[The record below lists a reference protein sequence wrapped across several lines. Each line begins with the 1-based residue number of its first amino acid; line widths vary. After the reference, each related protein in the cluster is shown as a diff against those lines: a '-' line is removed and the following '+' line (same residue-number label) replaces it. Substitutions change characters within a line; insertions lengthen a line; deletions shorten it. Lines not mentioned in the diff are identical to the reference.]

1 VALLLL
7 SFKSNM
13 DFQELKK
20 QSVKKVLLR
29 GKSGRGKTRG
39 AVVVA
44 LEVAEAG
51 GKVLYVDT
59 EAEGSTTMVKVIEDS
74 DTEYTQDT
82 VDNIEYIRADSYS
95 ELMAAIHKTDG
106 KQKDFDLIVVDTLD
120 HKHSYVLKHV
130 TDAKRESGADWQEYA
145 SIYAEEKEIMEQI
158 GKPRT
163 NFLATVDPDSGS
175 MDKPKGAQ
183 TNVHGYFSI
192 VVDMKKDGDDWTHK
206 IRNWVNRDDLINKKV
221 PDLTEALTAEF
232 TETIEDTE

>member
-1 VALLLL
+1 
-7 SFKSNM
+7 M

-29 GKSGRGKTRG
+29 GKSGRGKTHT
-39 AVVVA
+39 AVVIA
-44 LEVAEAG
+44 LEVARDG
-51 GKVLYVDT
+51 GDVLYVDT
-59 EAEGSTTMVKVIEDS
+59 EAEGSTTMVKMIEDS
-74 DTEYTQDT
+74 GTEYTEAD
-82 VDNIEYIRADSYS
+82 VDNIQYRRADSYS
-95 ELMAAIHKTDG
+95 ELMAAVHKTDG
-106 KQKDFDLIVVDTLD
+106 RQGSYDLIVVDTLD

-130 TDAKRESGADWQEYA
+130 TDAKRDSGADWQEYA

-158 GKPRT
+158 GKPKT
-163 NFLATVDPDSGS
+163 NFLATIDPDSGS

-221 PDLTEALTAEF
+221 PDLVDALSSEF
-232 TETIEDTE
+232 QETV